1 MKVKN
6 AVVAV
11 ENLEESAKFY
21 RDILGMEEVRRFS
34 PRPGLTIA
42 FFKDEG
48 EAMIELIEGEEGKK
62 GLYMVGME
70 IEDMDAELAKLKA
83 KGVELNRGPFGA
95 PGGPRIAFLDGPDG
109 LEIELIE
116 PADK

>member
-62 GLYMVGME
+62 GLYMIGME

-95 PGGPRIAFLDGPDG
+95 PGGPRIAFLDWP
-109 LEIELIE
+109 
-116 PADK
+116 

>member
-21 RDILGMEEVRRFS
+21 RDILGMDEVRRFS
-34 PRPGLTIA
+34 PRPGLTLA
-42 FFKDEG
+42 FFKGEG
-48 EAMIELIEGEEGKK
+48 EATIELVHGEEGKN

-70 IEDMDAELAKLKA
+70 IDDMDVEISKLKA
-83 KGVELNRGPFGA
+83 EGVKIKEGPYGA
-95 PGGPRIAFLDGPDG
+95 PGGPKIAFLEGPDG
-109 LEIELIE
+109 VDIELIE
-116 PADK
+116 PAK